1 MSKGQKRKVHIGA
14 AYINASFNNTL
25 IVYTDQ
31 NGNKL
36 YQTSA
41 GAAGYRGSRKST
53 PFAAEEA
60 ARESARHMKDA
71 FGMTKIAVYIKGPG
85 SGRESS
91 IRGIRNG
98 GLQVIRITDRT
109 GVPHNGVRPRK
120 KRRC

>member
-1 MSKGQKRKVHIGA
+1 MSRSQKRKVHIGA
-14 AYINASFNNTL
+14 VYINASFNNTL
-25 IVYTDQ
+25 IVFTDQ
-31 NGNKL
+31 GGNKL
-36 YQTSA
+36 HQTSA

-60 ARESARHMKDA
+60 AKESARHMKDV
-71 FGMTKIAVYIKGPG
+71 FGMQKIVVYIKGPG
-85 SGRESS
+85 SGRESA

-98 GLQVIRITDRT
+98 GLQVVRITDRT

>member
-25 IVYTDQ
+25 IVFTDQ

-41 GAAGYRGSRKST
+41 GASGYRGSRKST

-60 ARESARHMKDA
+60 ARESARHMKDI
-71 FGMTKIAVYIKGPG
+71 FGMAKISVYIKGPG

-98 GLQVIRITDRT
+98 GLQVTRITDRT
-109 GVPHNGVRPRK
+109 GVPHNGVRPSK